1 MKVLLVAERYW
12 PEVGAAPSRLANMA
26 EGLKK
31 QGCEVDV
38 LTSLPNYPKGRI
50 FDGYRGCV
58 SKKEARKGVEVFRY
72 WIYATVSRNPV
83 ARILNMFSFAVTIW
97 LFAFKRRRIKNYDV
111 VIIQTPTLVV
121 AASAMCLF
129 KGLYGKRCVLNVSD
143 IWPLTAVD
151 MGAMQKGSRSYRFM
165 ECLERY
171 LYRRAD
177 GVLGQSE
184 EILNHVCV
192 KSEGRSQ
199 REEGRSKKE
208 EGRGKKLEGRRK
220 KSEVRWKKL
229 EVRGGGMDDPDSEEV
244 LGSKIWQEDKR
255 LFLYR
260 NLQTYQMDCDH
271 KSKDVVLR
279 LVFSGMLGVAQDVAG
294 IVKNVPWKELGV
306 EFHILGGGKQ
316 YDEIVAYCKEH
327 PDCGVTAYGFVP
339 KEEIADRLKCMHA
352 SIVPLATR
360 IRGAFPS
367 KVFDILPQGLPILF
381 CGGGEGARF
390 VAEHGVGF
398 TSAPGDYDAL
408 TENIKRMRDMTE
420 TEYETMSG
428 RCIAVSHEELDFD
441 KQMREVYEWMEE
453 GRGMKEEVRG

>member
-31 QGCEVDV
+31 EGCEVDV

-58 SKKEARKGVEVFRY
+58 LKHEVHGDVDLFRY
-72 WIYATVSRNPV
+72 WIFATVSRNPLF
-83 ARILNMFSFAVTIW
+83 RIINMFSFAVMIW
-97 LFAFKRRRIKNYDV
+97 LFALKRSRIKSYDR

-121 AASAMCLF
+121 AASAMFLF
-129 KGLYGKRCVLNVSD
+129 KKFYGKKCVLNVSD

-151 MGAMQKGSRSYRFM
+151 MGAMAMGGFSYKFM
-165 ECLERY
+165 AKLERY
-171 LYRRAD
+171 LYKNAD

-184 EILNHVCV
+184 EILNHVEQEIMRL
-192 KSEGRSQ
+192 EGKW
-199 REEGRSKKE
+199 KKE
-208 EGRGKKLEGRRK
+208 EVDTDEILN
-220 KSEVRWKKL
+220 
-229 EVRGGGMDDPDSEEV
+229 
-244 LGSKIWQEDKR
+244 SKIWKEDKR

-271 KSKDVVLR
+271 KTKGDTLK

-294 IVKNVPWKELGV
+294 IVKNVPFKELGV

-316 YDEIVAYCKEH
+316 LEEIENYCKEH
-327 PDCGVTAYGFVP
+327 PDCMVYTYGFVP
-339 KEEIADRLKCMHA
+339 KEQIAERLRWRDA

-381 CGGGEGARF
+381 CGGGEGASF
-390 VAEHGVGF
+390 INEHQVGM
-398 TSAPGDYDAL
+398 TSQPGDYKAL
-408 TENIKRMRDMTE
+408 TENIKKLRDMSATDFE
-420 TEYETMSG
+420 AMSAA
-428 RCIAVSHEELDFD
+428 CIKISQEELNFE
-441 KQMREVYEWMEE
+441 KQM
-453 GRGMKEEVRG
+453 KECKEFLTQIKN